1 MSLSLSSFGRKLTRK
16 SGILA
21 LMDDL
26 GRAMS
31 GPGDVCMMGGGNPA
45 RIPEVEAVWRR
56 QMHAVLQ
63 EGDLFERVLVNYDTP
78 QGSFAFIEALVGF
91 LNDAYGWNL
100 TERNVAITNG
110 SQNAFFYLFNLLA
123 GRQPDGSR
131 RKILLP
137 FCPEYIGYADQG
149 LEEDAFVSFRPGI
162 EHLPERRFKYHVD
175 FDQVAVGPDIAAIC
189 ASRPTNPTGNVL
201 TNEEVERL
209 TALARAHG
217 VPLILDNA
225 YGAPFPGILFSDV
238 QPAWSEDV
246 VLVLSLSKLGL
257 PGTRTGI
264 VIAREEIVEAI
275 SAANSIVSLANGNI
289 GQALVA
295 PLLRSGEILALS
307 QEAVRPFYEEKSRHA
322 QAWICEAFGDDI
334 DYHVH
339 KSEGALFLWLWL
351 KGLPISTAELY
362 ERLKARRVVVVP
374 GQYFFFGMAEPWDHA
389 GQCLRLNHSQPEAVV
404 RKGIQILAEEVR
416 RACGA

>member
-1 MSLSLSSFGRKLTRK
+1 MTLSLSSFGQKLTRK

-26 GRAMS
+26 GHAMA
-31 GPGDVCMMGGGNPA
+31 GPGDICMMGGGNPA
-45 RIPEVEAVWRR
+45 RVPAVEAVWRK
-56 QMHAVLQ
+56 QMAKLL
-63 EGDLFERVLVNYDTP
+63 GDGDRFERVLVNYDTP
-78 QGSFAFIEALVGF
+78 QGNLAFIEALVEC
-91 LNDAYGWNL
+91 LNREYGWAI
-100 TERNVAITNG
+100 TARNVAVTNG

-123 GRQPDGSR
+123 GRQPDGSCR
-131 RKILLP
+131 RILLP

-149 LEEDAFVSFRPGI
+149 VEEDLFVSFRPEI
-162 EHLPERRFKYHVD
+162 ELLPERRFKYHVD
-175 FDQVAVGPDIAAIC
+175 FDHLTVEQDVAAIC

-201 TNEEVERL
+201 TNDEVARL
-209 TALARAHG
+209 TALARSHG

-225 YGAPFPGILFSDV
+225 YGAPFPGILFSEV

-295 PLLRSGEILALS
+295 PLLRDGELLRLS
-307 QEAVRPFYEEKSRHA
+307 REAVRPFYEEKSRQA
-322 QAWICEAFGDDI
+322 QEWLAEALGDDV
-334 DYHVH
+334 DYRIH

-351 KGLPISTAELY
+351 PGLPITSAELY
-362 ERLKARRVVVVP
+362 ERLKQRRVVVVP
-374 GQYFFFGMAEPWDHA
+374 GEYFFFGMAEPWDHTH
-389 GQCLRLNHSQPEAVV
+389 QCLRLNYSQPEEVV
-404 RKGIQILAEEVR
+404 RKGIRILAEEIR
-416 RACGA
+416 RAHSA